1 MTRSEVVSLVA
12 AIGLVA
18 LVLELVRRRR
28 LQERYSL
35 GWLASALILLVFA
48 AIPPLTA
55 FTARLLGIKTPINLV
70 FLLAFIATVG
80 VLLHFST
87 VISRLVDR
95 SIHLAQHVALLE
107 DRCER
112 LERTV
117 TRHRP
122 DAAEASDP
130 GSRSRT
136 DA

>member
-1 MTRSEVVSLVA
+1 MSRSEIVSLVA

-35 GWLASALILLVFA
+35 GWLASALVLLVFA

-112 LERTV
+112 LER
-117 TRHRP
+117 RMDRQGP
-122 DAAEASDP
+122 AGGS
-130 GSRSRT
+130 GSRRQS
-136 DA
+136 

>member
-1 MTRSEVVSLVA
+1 MSRSEIVSLVA

-35 GWLASALILLVFA
+35 GWLASALVLLVFA

-112 LERTV
+112 LER
-117 TRHRP
+117 RMDRQGP
-122 DAAEASDP
+122 AGNP
-130 GSRSRT
+130 GPRSRS
-136 DA
+136 